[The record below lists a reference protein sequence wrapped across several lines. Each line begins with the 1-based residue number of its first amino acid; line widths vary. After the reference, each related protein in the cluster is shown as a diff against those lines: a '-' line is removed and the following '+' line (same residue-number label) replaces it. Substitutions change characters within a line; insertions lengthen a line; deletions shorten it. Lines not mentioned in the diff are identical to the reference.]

1 MTDSETLKDISKQIA
16 DLLVK
21 QSEIQDTILKAE
33 LSKNRYRYWLKI
45 ITRLFIAKV
54 AKTMIVRNL
63 CIFLNLGS
71 LERYE
76 LKNVRTITG
85 TKITQNGK
93 NISNSTLCLIES
105 NIHTP
110 IAVMLINHKNP
121 LLSLIAILYRVYIKY
136 INTKGEN
143 TAANTAIESKKYPL
157 GLPLAS
163 KPFR

>member
-1 MTDSETLKDISKQIA
+1 MNCGS
-16 DLLVK
+16 
-21 QSEIQDTILKAE
+21 QSFTEPKLQEICAE
-33 LSKNRYRYWLKI
+33 LMGTDGFDEQKFNEAVNS
-45 ITRLFIAKV
+45 ITVLDGGDVQMQFK
-54 AKTMIVRNL
+54 
-63 CIFLNLGS
+63 GG
-71 LERYE
+71 E
-76 LKNVRTITG
+76 

-105 NIHTP
+105 SIHTP